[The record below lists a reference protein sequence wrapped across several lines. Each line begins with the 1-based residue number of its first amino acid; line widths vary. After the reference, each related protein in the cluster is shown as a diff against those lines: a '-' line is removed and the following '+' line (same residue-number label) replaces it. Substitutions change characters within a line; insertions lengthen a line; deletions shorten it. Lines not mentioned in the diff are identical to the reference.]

1 MSNSTHILVVDD
13 DERICNLLVR
23 YMQRQ
28 GYKMSAVRSGEELRR
43 FLGNE
48 TPDII
53 ILDLMLPDADGL
65 DLAREIRNQTNIAII
80 MVTARGETVEKIVGL
95 ETGADDY
102 IVKPF
107 DNRELL
113 ARVRSISRRLKAGP
127 EKPQTYLHKGDIAEF
142 AGWTFDLTAYELVS
156 PEGKIIPLTSYEYK
170 LLSALVLSG
179 NRVMKRDYLLN
190 LVAEREWNPD
200 NRSVDVL
207 IGKLR
212 KKLEKNPGEPAI
224 IKTIRGTGYKF
235 TAQVTFSKEKQG

>member
-1 MSNSTHILVVDD
+1 VSNLTHILVVDD

-28 GYKMSAVRSGEELRR
+28 GYKMSSVRSGEELRR
-43 FLGNE
+43 FIKSE

-65 DLAREIRNQTNIAII
+65 DLAREIRNQSNAAII
-80 MVTARGETVEKIVGL
+80 MLTARGETVEKIVGL

-113 ARVRSISRRLKAGP
+113 ARVRSVSRRLKSGS
-127 EKPQTYLHKGDIAEF
+127 EKPQTHLHKGNIAEF
-142 AGWTFDLTAYELVS
+142 AGWRFDLMAYELVS
-156 PEGKIIPLTSYEYK
+156 PEGKTIPLTSYEYK
-170 LLSALVLSG
+170 LLSTLVLSG

-190 LVAEREWNPD
+190 QIAEREWNPD
-200 NRSVDVL
+200 NRSIDVL

-212 KKLEKNPGEPAI
+212 KKLENNPGEPAL

-235 TAQVTFSKEKQG
+235 TAHVTFPEEK